1 MYRFYIS
8 YKNTLNEQ
16 IYDDKLKSI
25 TWTHSRPKTAGAG
38 RLVSSDGETD
48 IHVKRLE
55 DAVVDLKTDKSWKPI
70 GNDVLMM
77 VREFLVIAGVPDADG
92 ESYTKEELQKMATS
106 NPDDWTYMDEGFMI
120 RTRR

>member
-1 MYRFYIS
+1 MYRFYIA
-8 YKNTLNEQ
+8 YKNTDNEQ

-25 TWTHSRPKTAGAG
+25 TWTHSQAKTADTGN
-38 RLVSSDGETD
+38 LVHSDGETGV
-48 IHVKRLE
+48 HVKRLE
-55 DAVVDLKTDKSWKPI
+55 DAIVDPETDKSWKPI

-92 ESYTKEELQKMATS
+92 ESYTKEELQKMAAS